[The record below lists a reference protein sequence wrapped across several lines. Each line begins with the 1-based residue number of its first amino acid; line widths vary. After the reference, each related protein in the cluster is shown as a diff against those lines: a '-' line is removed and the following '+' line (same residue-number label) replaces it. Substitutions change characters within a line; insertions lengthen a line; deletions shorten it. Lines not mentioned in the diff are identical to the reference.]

1 MIAGRLTPRPVLA
14 AVAAMA
20 FTVLP
25 ASGATGIG
33 EASPIGSFGF
43 ATVGLSSSTTL
54 PTPSQPAVL
63 PVIRHAMSAPSP
75 MQRTGVP
82 SPTARPSA
90 KPTDGAVLRV
100 AQGGADACRADRV
113 SLRGPWGRARFDV
126 ELADDDASRAKG
138 LMNRPE
144 MPRRAGMLFIYP
156 RPQRASFWM
165 RNTLIPLDMIFADR
179 EGRVTKVHSNAIP
192 LDETM
197 IDGGRN
203 VRFVLEINGGLAER
217 YGIAPGTLLRHP
229 AIGPS
234 AAWPCN

>member
-1 MIAGRLTPRPVLA
+1 MGVPVDAKAPA
-14 AVAAMA
+14 ATIPT
-20 FTVLP
+20 TVLKQQAP
-25 ASGATGIG
+25 LHLQTAPRGASAR
-33 EASPIGSFGF
+33 
-43 ATVGLSSSTTL
+43 L
-54 PTPSQPAVL
+54 
-63 PVIRHAMSAPSP
+63 AM
-75 MQRTGVP
+75 G
-82 SPTARPSA
+82 RPSVS
-90 KPTDGAVLRV
+90 PGPMPGPSVERV
-100 AQGGADACRADRV
+100 ANGGADACRADRV

-126 ELADDDASRAKG
+126 ELADDNASRAKG

-192 LDETM
+192 LDETL